1 MEIYMKINCTDRH
14 ILRNGVAIPVI
25 GFGSYMMHEN
35 TVAQAVKEAIRTG
48 YRLIDCASAYGN
60 EDWVGKGIRDS
71 GVPREQIFIT
81 GKVNNPDRGYE
92 KTKASFEKTLRDM
105 ELDYLDLY
113 LIHWPAYQNRFPDW
127 EEINLETWRAMTE
140 LYREGKIRAIGVSNF
155 KPHHMEALMKTEIPP
170 MVDQIEYHPGN
181 LQMETVRWCRENSIL
196 VEAWS
201 PLGKGRVLQDERLGK
216 IADKYGKS
224 IAQICIRYILQT
236 GVLPLPKSATPER
249 IHDNFDVF
257 DFHMDAEDMDAID
270 SMPAFG
276 GSGLDSDRIDF

>member
-1 MEIYMKINCTDRH
+1 MIKCTEKH
-14 ILRNGVAIPVI
+14 VLNNGVEIPVI

-35 TVAQAVKEAIRTG
+35 TVAEAVKEAIHTG

-71 GVPREQIFIT
+71 GISRDEIFIT

-92 KTKASFEKTLRDM
+92 KTKASFEKTLKDM
-105 ELDYLDLY
+105 GLDHLDLY
-113 LIHWPAYQNRFPDW
+113 LIHWPAYKNRFSDW
-127 EEINLETWRAMTE
+127 EEINLETWRAMTK
-140 LYREGKIRAIGVSNF
+140 LYQEGKIRAIGVSNF
-155 KPHHMEALMKTEIPP
+155 KPHHMEALMKTEVPP

-181 LQMETVRWCRENSIL
+181 LQPETVQWCKDNRIL

-224 IAQICIRYILQT
+224 VAQICIRFILQT
-236 GVLPLPKSATPER
+236 GVLPLPKSATSER
-249 IHDNFDVF
+249 IHANYNVF
-257 DFHMDAEDMDAID
+257 DFDIAAEDMDAI
-270 SMPAFG
+270 SAMPAFG
-276 GSGLDSDRIDF
+276 GSGLDSDHINF

>member
-1 MEIYMKINCTDRH
+1 MIINCTDKH
-14 ILRNGVAIPVI
+14 VLNNGVEIPVI

-35 TVAQAVKEAIRTG
+35 TVAQAVKAAIQIG

-71 GVPREQIFIT
+71 GVPRDQIFIT

-92 KTKASFEKTLRDM
+92 KTKASFEKTLYDM
-105 ELDYLDLY
+105 GLDYLDLY
-113 LIHWPAYQNRFPDW
+113 LIHWPAYKNQFENW

-140 LYREGKIRAIGVSNF
+140 LYKEGKIRAIGVSNF
-155 KPHHMEALMKTEIPP
+155 KPHHMEALMRTEVPP

-181 LQMETVRWCRENSIL
+181 LQEETVQWCKEHNIL

-201 PLGKGRVLQDERLGK
+201 PLGKGRVLHDERLK
-216 IADKYGKS
+216 EIADKYGKS

-249 IHDNFDVF
+249 IRANFDVF
-257 DFHMDAEDMDAID
+257 DFSMEAEDVNRI
-270 SMPAFG
+270 SLMPAFG
-276 GSGLDSDRIDF
+276 GSGLDSDKINF